1 MKTKLAALAL
11 DQNIGRT
18 PNNHSD
24 HRQFALSLGRL
35 MLIAVCALS
44 PAAPAQAGDAPR
56 APYLRVLSGQ
66 GTVSQ
71 TLEWDGGADH
81 QYAELWVK
89 VDGEDEKMIVEQGK
103 GTRRVAVEPGK
114 TYLYI
119 LSDANERLASVT
131 VTVKA
136 EQGTSTAPSTKP
148 AATPG
153 ISAWVGRWDS
163 ARTPGGQ
170 FEIIFQ
176 LAGGDRLKGTI
187 RDVKNPQITG
197 KLLGT
202 LYGNVLTYQGEQTG
216 PRPIKFDGTFV
227 ITDTGMKMIDGKGVE
242 RTLVRQQ
249 KFNWTGW
256 KMAR

>member
-56 APYLRVLSGQ
+56 APYLRVISGQ
-66 GTVSQ
+66 GTASQ

-119 LSDANERLASVT
+119 LSDANERLAT

-136 EQGTSTAPSTKP
+136 GQVTAIPPSKP
-148 AATPG
+148 AATSG

-176 LAGGDRLKGTI
+176 LSGGDRLKGTI

-197 KLLGT
+197 KLVGT
-202 LYGNVLTYQGEQTG
+202 LFGNVLTYRGEQTDAI
-216 PRPIKFDGTFV
+216 RFDGTFV
-227 ITDTGMKMIDGKGVE
+227 ITGTTAMTIDGNGVS
-242 RTLVRQQ
+242 RTVVGEK
-249 KFNWTGW
+249 KFRWTGW
-256 KMAR
+256 KMQ